1 MLLKNRNIS
10 SKIKMIKNNRL
21 CSFKMILISEKVKT
35 CLFLSFKFPFL
46 RYHEIVYCTFV
57 YLKEKKKSGNLEI
70 SVGNNTRK
78 LTKICSSNL
87 YPFSLESIVERI
99 LATTNES
106 RLGDKVSIF
115 SQHFQD
121 CIY

>member
-1 MLLKNRNIS
+1 MCLPTLKGGDI
-10 SKIKMIKNNRL
+10 
-21 CSFKMILISEKVKT
+21 ISEYFEKSEFEFSR
-35 CLFLSFKFPFL
+35 FLL
-46 RYHEIVYCTFV
+46 Y
-57 YLKEKKKSGNLEI
+57 
-70 SVGNNTRK
+70 SVENNTRK
-78 LTKICSSNL
+78 LNKICSSNL
-87 YPFSLESIVERI
+87 YPFSPESIVEHI